1 MQTNK
6 WWLPLLGL
14 AFAAVLAVSFA
25 FAGEPPD
32 ASHHSAASIVRF
44 YTDNEKNLQ
53 ISFFVGAFAA
63 VLLVYFFSYI
73 RSRLELAPGETGF
86 LTRVLSAGVIMFV
99 AGAAIDTTL
108 EVAMVEAA
116 GKVPPSTI
124 LTLQAFWDN
133 DFVPMAVGI
142 VLIASSV
149 ALSTLLHGG
158 LPKWLGWLMAIIAV
172 VAMTPWGFFALPG
185 MGLWIVLASIVLTID
200 ERKVAT
206 TA

>member
-14 AFAAVLAVSFA
+14 AFAAALAVCFA
-25 FAGEPPD
+25 FGGEPPE
-32 ASHHSAASIVRF
+32 AANHSAASIVRF

-53 ISFFVGAFAA
+53 KSFFVGAFAA
-63 VLLVYFFSYI
+63 VLFVYFWSYI
-73 RSRLELAPGETGF
+73 RSRLERAAGETGF
-86 LTRVLSAGVIMFV
+86 LTRVLSAGVILFV

-108 EVAMVEAA
+108 QVAMLEAA
-116 GKVPPSTI
+116 GKVPPGAI

-142 VLIASSV
+142 ELIASSV

-172 VAMTPWGFFALPG
+172 LGLTPWGFFALIG
-185 MGLWIVLASIVLTID
+185 TGLWIVIASIALTID
-200 ERKVAT
+200 ERKVT
-206 TA
+206 PTA